1 MRGRETKYCSR
12 NVLIS
17 LADLMGKLEFVK
29 ILSSFPAVNDLGGDM
44 HGGGRGSKAADDVVT
59 TIRARGGVAV
69 PNYGRV
75 MSNCEMVYHI
85 LLSCRIHSA
94 G

>member
-1 MRGRETKYCSR
+1 M
-12 NVLIS
+12 LIS
-17 LADLMGKLEFVK
+17 LSDLMGKLEFVF
-29 ILSSFPAVNDLGGDM
+29 SFPAVNDLGGDM
-44 HGGGRGSKAADDVVT
+44 HGGGRGSKAADDVVA
-59 TIRARGGVAV
+59 TIRARGGIAV

-75 MSNCEMVYHI
+75 VSICEIVYHI